1 MISASKLATN
11 FKKNV
16 ETEYYE
22 KYFWD
27 IFQMWEGLSTACIA
41 QMHAH
46 PEIRQ
51 LVEGQL
57 LTTFRAEYRKK
68 RGHKPY
74 WVFSHYLVSQ
84 IGENIDPTEYCIEEW
99 VD

>member
-1 MISASKLATN
+1 MPQISSKTI
-11 FKKNV
+11 
-16 ETEYYE
+16 ETQYYE

-27 IFQMWEGLSTACIA
+27 IFQMCKCLSTACIA

-57 LTTFRAEYRKK
+57 LTTFRAEPQKK
-68 RGHKPY
+68 CGEKPY
-74 WVFSHYLVSQ
+74 WVFSHYLVSL
-84 IGENIDPTEYCIEEW
+84 IEGKYRGNR
-99 VD
+99 VLYLRMSRLG